1 MDSHFSR
8 FSRSSGN
15 PALPSPQ
22 TLTLSICGDVLLA
35 ADLLV
40 SAERESIRP
49 HGVTVEA
56 LHLLLVAGARPVRPY
71 PRG

>member
-1 MDSHFSR
+1 MDGMFQHDT
-8 FSRSSGN
+8 
-15 PALPSPQ
+15 PVLYKPLPSPQ
-22 TLTLSICGDVLLA
+22 SLTLSICGDVLLA

-56 LHLLLVAGARPVRPY
+56 LYLLLVAGARPVRPH